1 MADFHISG
9 RIEPLAPG
17 RYSARVVAVP
27 AGSAAGIEPAREME
41 QSSGTWQDASAQL
54 KRLTISM
61 GVRLRAEG
69 HGVLN
74 VDVQEAQA

>member
-1 MADFHISG
+1 MVDFHISG
-9 RIEPLAPG
+9 RIEPVAPN
-17 RYSARVVAVP
+17 RYTARVVAMP

-41 QSSGTWQDASAQL
+41 QSSATWQDAAMHL
-54 KRLTISM
+54 KRLAVAM
-61 GVRLRAEG
+61 GARLRSEG